1 MPPVSAA
8 TRQPKNK
15 AARSRSRTPAAAQ
28 RKPLPNA
35 TGDCTGNAREDRT
48 PGHARGIHRG
58 HNPEGAERHRRSS
71 KINRQ
76 SRLCS
81 YKVLHVS
88 TMGSMHLSSYFS
100 DQPLCLRRQAHGFT
114 LIELLTVIAVL
125 AILTAVA
132 APSFTP
138 MIQRWNVKAAAESM
152 VSTLYLART
161 EAIKRGG
168 GVTIKKNPNNTDGC
182 TTASTNEDWGCGWG
196 IFYADS
202 AGNSISIKNIPPPKG
217 IEVTVKSSSG
227 SISLDRWGKMS
238 GINAKGIYILPA
250 GGNLNPPA
258 QGICTSSGGR
268 IQVIGDPPC
277 T

>member
-1 MPPVSAA
+1 MHPVSAA
-8 TRQPKNK
+8 TRQPKSK
-15 AARSRSRTPAAAQ
+15 AARSRSKTSAAV
-28 RKPLPNA
+28 RRRPPPNA
-35 TGDCTGNAREDRT
+35 TDGCTGNAREGLT
-48 PGHARGIHRG
+48 PGHVRGLHRD
-58 HNPEGAERHRRSS
+58 HHPEGADRHRRSS

-76 SRLCS
+76 SRPWLQS
-81 YKVLHVS
+81 AASIYHA
-88 TMGSMHLSSYFS
+88 SMHLSSYFS
-100 DQPLCLRRQAHGFT
+100 GQPPRLRRQAHGFT

-125 AILTAVA
+125 AVLTAVV

-138 MIQRWNVKAAAESM
+138 MIQRWNVKSTTESM

-168 GVTIKKNPNNTDGC
+168 GVTIKKTPNNTDGC
-182 TTASTNEDWGCGWG
+182 TVASTNEDWGCGWS

-227 SISLDRWGKMS
+227 TISLDRWGKMS

-277 T
+277 A

>member
-1 MPPVSAA
+1 MSAA
-8 TRQPKNK
+8 TRLPKSE
-15 AARSRSRTPAAAQ
+15 ATRSRSRTSGAA
-28 RKPLPNA
+28 RKRPPPNA
-35 TGDCTGNAREDRT
+35 TGGCTENAREDPT
-48 PGHARGIHRG
+48 PGHVLGTHRG
-58 HNPEGAERHRRSS
+58 HNPESAERHRRSS

-76 SRLCS
+76 SRLQLQSAACI
-81 YKVLHVS
+81 YH
-88 TMGSMHLSSYFS
+88 GNMHLSSYFL
-100 DQPLCLRRQAHGFT
+100 DRPLCLRRQAQGFT

-125 AILTAVA
+125 AVLTAVA

-138 MIQRWNVKAAAESM
+138 MIQRWNVKAATESM

-182 TTASTNEDWGCGWG
+182 TAASTNEDWGCGWG

-217 IEVTVKSSSG
+217 IEITVKSSSG

-277 T
+277 A